1 MIMTITEDVERK
13 ALQAKL
19 DKMATDLE
27 EVRLLNSHFQ
37 EDQLLQLSH
46 QKQTET
52 VCEQV
57 EMETA
62 RTILR
67 LRGCCPSVRDKIGD
81 FIKGMGQCGV
91 STAFRQSLK
100 SYRNTSASLKFTV
113 LNPKGRIWTMVAGGG
128 ASVIY
133 ADTVSGLMYCNDIA
147 ILSL

>member
-57 EMETA
+57 
-62 RTILR
+62 
-67 LRGCCPSVRDKIGD
+67 RDKIGD
-81 FIKGMGQCGV
+81 FIKGV
-91 STAFRQSLK
+91 FS
-100 SYRNTSASLKFTV
+100 KFQD
-113 LNPKGRIWTMVAGGG
+113 LDFSFLEMNPFTLVDGEP
-128 ASVIY
+128 Y
-133 ADTVSGLMYCNDIA
+133 P
-147 ILSL
+147 